1 MRDKK
6 FIYAGPS
13 WAKKSYD
20 NVDSRDCIVDET
32 LPVVLETNLLKQ
44 WKLGKTGI
52 PIDISKRGTSFSNLY
67 NDLFKYDL
75 IDNNLPMIYITCQSL
90 IVNEWLEPA
99 VADFVEAEHVMKFRK
114 NIHEN
119 HMKMLR
125 DIKNPVAIIGA
136 HTDVSYDDVSNS
148 NNRIIDLS
156 WQNFLLRE
164 ANIPERYNFGADT
177 IHTIWHAND
186 CKIKDQSILER
197 MWSQFEVWDRLQ
209 QEGLMYGSHPTRKG
223 NELYAEY
230 TYDKVKEFINDNT

>member
-6 FIYAGPS
+6 FIYVGSS

-20 NVDSRDCIVDET
+20 NVDVS
-32 LPVVLETNLLKQ
+32 ETNLLKL
-44 WKLGKTGI
+44 WKLEDSA
-52 PIDISKRGTSFSNLY
+52 IDISRRGNAFNNSY
-67 NDLFKYDL
+67 NDLIYNSDL
-75 IDNNLPMIYITCQSL
+75 PVIYITCETL
-90 IVNEWLEPA
+90 
-99 VADFVEAEHVMKFRK
+99 ADIPDSEICDIKDVMKFRK

-119 HMKMLR
+119 HMNILR
-125 DIKNPVAIIGA
+125 NIKNPVAIIGA

-164 ANIPERYNFGADT
+164 ANIPERYNFGADI
-177 IHTIWHAND
+177 IHTAWHAND
-186 CKIKDQSILER
+186 CKIKDQSILEKIQ
-197 MWSQFEVWDRLQ
+197 SQFEVWDRLQ
-209 QEGLMYGSHPTRKG
+209 QEGLMYGPHPTRKG